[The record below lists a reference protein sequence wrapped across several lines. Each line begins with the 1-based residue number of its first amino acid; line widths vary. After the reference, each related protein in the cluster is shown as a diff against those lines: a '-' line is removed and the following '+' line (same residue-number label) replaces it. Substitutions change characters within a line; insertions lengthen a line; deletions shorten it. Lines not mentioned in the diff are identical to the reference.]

1 MEEVQQCFFWSQL
14 VLFGFKRLCSDSC
27 KDIIWISH
35 YRQCLLC
42 VLVFMFQTNTPVT
55 YRRHWTHHELA
66 ALPRGCLMHVSLGV
80 RVGGLYLN
88 ASVCFDTSFT
98 RKLAN
103 AAWKWIYTL
112 PRSVWAF
119 EVCTQELFS
128 FSFTYMN
135 IRHVNLDAS
144 SYVQVYFYVQSFTAD
159 SLKIRSGLLCRLAEG
174 CSTAAVT
181 R

>member
-1 MEEVQQCFFWSQL
+1 
-14 VLFGFKRLCSDSC
+14 
-27 KDIIWISH
+27 
-35 YRQCLLC
+35 
-42 VLVFMFQTNTPVT
+42 MFQTNTPVT

-174 CSTAAVT
+174 CFHSSSDTLKTPMNWLSEIYITVQT
-181 R
+181 VVVDQRKPPSSSNLWPMDEERD